1 MRSGL
6 ECRDVVASPG
16 GHTVLR
22 RASITVPA
30 GQRAVLVGPS
40 SAGKTTLL
48 RSISGLE
55 PLTEG
60 SITLDGRKIDQLPA
74 NQRCTAVVF
83 QEPRLLA
90 HLGIV
95 ENVAFGLR
103 LAGVRKRE
111 RSDRARGLLSEVGL
125 SGLGDRDI
133 RGLSGGEQHRVALAR
148 ALCVEPD
155 LLLLDEPLASVDPN
169 RRESL
174 RSLIMSLQEARQL
187 TTLFVTHDRA
197 EAAELGQ
204 TVAVMLEGTV
214 VQQDVPTV
222 LFEQPASP
230 AVARFF
236 GSVNLLRGVVE
247 DGTLAL
253 EGTQIEVA
261 GPDGPATLT
270 IRPERIVL
278 SEESDLR
285 LTVVESTYLGTAVRV
300 RLDGVE
306 LALEAMV
313 APGQAPA
320 AGETVGVE
328 LPRDELWR
336 IPSTMPERANDGR
349 AEDDARS
356 RQERGRQTST
366 R

>member
-1 MRSGL
+1 MWSPALAVTRFCAVHRSP
-6 ECRDVVASPG
+6 CPQASEPSSSG
-16 GHTVLR
+16 PL
-22 RASITVPA
+22 VPA
-30 GQRAVLVGPS
+30 RRPCSARSRGS
-40 SAGKTTLL
+40 S
-48 RSISGLE
+48 

-60 SITLDGRKIDQLPA
+60 SITLDGRRIDQLPA

-90 HLGIV
+90 HLGVV

-133 RGLSGGEQHRVALAR
+133 RGLSGGEQDRVALAR

-155 LLLLDEPLASVDPN
+155 LL
-169 RRESL
+169 
-174 RSLIMSLQEARQL
+174 LQEARQL

-222 LFEQPASP
+222 LFEQPARP